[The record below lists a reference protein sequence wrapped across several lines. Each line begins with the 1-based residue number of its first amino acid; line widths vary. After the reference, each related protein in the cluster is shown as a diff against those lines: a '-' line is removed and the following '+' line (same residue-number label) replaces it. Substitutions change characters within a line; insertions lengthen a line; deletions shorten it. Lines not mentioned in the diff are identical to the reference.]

1 MAWAASITFMNEV
14 LQDSV
19 YWSREDNCSR
29 NIRKFHDKFS
39 DAYNTEDGIWR
50 QSIYCPYV
58 HGTIILFKWTGPLIS
73 QENKEIHSFEILR
86 HKLCINFIT
95 LLHFNWFI
103 LCIQPSVIILS
114 NDIWVELW
122 IQYNKIN
129 ITIAIKD
136 LTTMPQWIDTPVL
149 HGKSW
154 E

>member
-1 MAWAASITFMNEV
+1 MKSYMTLCTVQGKTTAHVIFVNSMTNFLMPTT
-14 LQDSV
+14 QD
-19 YWSREDNCSR
+19 R
-29 NIRKFHDKFS
+29 
-39 DAYNTEDGIWR
+39 IWR

-58 HGTIILFKWTGPLIS
+58 HWTIILFKWTGPLIS

-114 NDIWVELW
+114 NGIWVELW
-122 IQYNKIN
+122 IQYNTIN

-136 LTTMPQWIDTPVL
+136 LTSMRQWIDTPVL
-149 HGKSW
+149 HGKKLRVILAFDW
-154 E
+154 